1 MITAPFP
8 SPRAVSRHQPLLSR
22 LTGCFEVFQ
31 FNSFIASL
39 LWSFCL
45 AGIWS
50 PGPMAWGQSKPP
62 GNVIPTDFTPSDQQ
76 LVFAVASAMH
86 SHPELYFYL
95 CKDQNG
101 REIVRPLKNA
111 TQNPGGKFPEKPPIV
126 IPDIDLNRFG
136 ALPQAKARKYLE
148 DLCTQHNKR
157 RAAGVVVAQGP
168 APHLMGG
175 GGVAPGAYVPPDPK
189 LMPKPPQPDPATKSK
204 AQSAYVELAKVL
216 SNDYSLAGN
225 DVVSKV
231 LPEMMIAIEKNSSE
245 PALQKAAHHLVT
257 YDQKTNSLLD
267 KAIQGRD
274 QSLASAK
281 AQLSRAERGDY
292 THTETYEYY
301 DEGAGRWVQKSVQVD
316 DNPTVAYLSMSQML
330 IAQGT
335 SDDMIRNRI
344 ERQKFIM
351 LQKAKAASW
360 KELLPAMAD
369 RFSGQVSSRP
379 LVNVRFVPEEKPY
392 DRSMLDNYWPTGLSE
407 FFQGK
412 YLARNVSG
420 KELQHVTFAVDFHHF
435 STLPQPTTRHVYYI
449 PRWKQDEEVE
459 LSTILFPD
467 LVGTGKR
474 YYVPKFPD
482 GRGMNAAPN
491 LELPDMCGVVKLTF
505 TVWANEGKQN
515 ATSISI
521 PERLLKIVPVLIEG
535 AEITLASSMYPF
547 EAASA
552 TSKSS
557 TTKPKSSTNGKDSD
571 KKGTPKPPA
580 SMEERARETLSLY
593 LEPLLTELP
602 EGSPSAQRIRKILAN
617 PRDVREEIVQKR
629 KTDLLAACRAGQR
642 YLGNYSDRDHEIEM
656 GLLFVDCDP
665 AGQAIRVEL
674 FDPEKPSQTR
684 PWGGFIS
691 HDPRNNSEFLYLV
704 PLDKA
709 TEPTASARN
718 GLQADPFSPDATSFM
733 LSLTK
738 AAGFDGKFEYR
749 ESFDTPR
756 FTVREPWRPV
766 RVKPAAQES
775 TQLAAATQRVKENPQ
790 WKLPKP
796 RPIITTRGP
805 ANDPTNPGRSNPT
818 TPKGRSR

>member
-1 MITAPFP
+1 M
-8 SPRAVSRHQPLLSR
+8 AVSRHQPLYSR
-22 LTGCFEVFQ
+22 RTGFVQVFRLY
-31 FNSFIASL
+31 SFIACL
-39 LWSFCL
+39 LWNLSL
-45 AGIWS
+45 AEIWS
-50 PGPMAWGQSKPP
+50 PCPHAWAQSKPP

-76 LVFAVASAMH
+76 LVFNVAIAMH
-86 SHPELYFYL
+86 NHPELYYYL
-95 CKDQNG
+95 CKDQKG

-111 TQNPGGKFPEKPPIV
+111 SQNPGGKFSEKPPIAV
-126 IPDIDLNRFG
+126 LDIELNRFG

-148 DLCTQHNKR
+148 DLCTEHNKR

-189 LMPKPPQPDPATKSK
+189 LMPKPVQPDPATKNK
-204 AQSAYVELAKVL
+204 PQSAYAELAKVL
-216 SNDYSLAGN
+216 SNDYALAGN

-231 LPEMMIAIEKNSSE
+231 LPEMMSTIEKNSSE

-257 YDQKTNSLLD
+257 YDQKTSSLFD

-281 AQLSRAERGDY
+281 AQLARAERGDY

-301 DEGAGRWVQKSVQVD
+301 DEGAGRWVQKNVQVD
-316 DNPTVAYLSMSQML
+316 DNPTVAYLSMGQML
-330 IAQGT
+330 MAQGT
-335 SDDMIRNRI
+335 SNDMIRNRI

-379 LVNVRFVPEEKPY
+379 LVNVRFVPQEKPF
-392 DRSMLDNYWPTGLSE
+392 DRLLLDNYWPTGFSE

-449 PRWKQDEEVE
+449 PRWKQGEEVE

-491 LELPDMCGVVKLTF
+491 LELPDMCGVVKLTL

-521 PERLLKIVPVLIEG
+521 PERLQKIVPALIEG

-547 EAASA
+547 EATSA
-552 TSKSS
+552 TSKNS
-557 TTKPKSSTNGKDSD
+557 TTKPKSSTTGKDSD
-571 KKGTPKPPA
+571 KKGTPKPPV
-580 SMEERARETLSLY
+580 SMEERAREMLSLY

-602 EGSPSAQRIRKILAN
+602 EGSPSAQRIRKILAS
-617 PRDVREEIVQKR
+617 PRDVREEIIKKR
-629 KTDLLAACRAGQR
+629 KTDLLAACSAGKR

-656 GLLFVDCDP
+656 GLLFVECDA

-704 PLDKA
+704 PLDNA
-709 TEPTASARN
+709 TEPTAAARN

-738 AAGFDGKFEYR
+738 AGGFEGKFEYR

-756 FTVREPWRPV
+756 LSVREPSRPV
-766 RVKPAAQES
+766 RVKPAAGDK
-775 TQLAAATQRVKENPQ
+775 TQLTAATQRVKENPK

-796 RPIITTRGP
+796 RPIITTRSP
-805 ANDPTNPGRSNPT
+805 ANNPTNPGRSNPI